1 MTMEKDVILAKKVLT
16 RLNLEQNIIINKNR
30 VLKKMLSDSKTDY
43 EQSYIRGQMKSN
55 EYALKALRDT
65 INVVLWN
72 VDLEKLEQC
81 EIF

>member
-1 MTMEKDVILAKKVLT
+1 MEKDVILAKKVLT

-55 EYALKALRDT
+55 EYALKALKDT
-65 INVVLWN
+65 VNVVLWN

>member
-1 MTMEKDVILAKKVLT
+1 MEKDVILAKKVLT

-55 EYALKALRDT
+55 EYALKALKDT
-65 INVVLWN
+65 VNVVLWN
-72 VDLEKLEQC
+72 VDLEELKQC
-81 EIF
+81 KIF

>member
-1 MTMEKDVILAKKVLT
+1 MEKDVILAKKVLT

-81 EIF
+81 

>member
-30 VLKKMLSDSKTDY
+30 VLKKMLSDSKTER

-81 EIF
+81 

>member
-1 MTMEKDVILAKKVLT
+1 MEKDVILAKKVLT

-30 VLKKMLSDSKTDY
+30 VLKKMLSDSKTDH
-43 EQSYIRGQMKSN
+43 EQSYISGQMKSN
-55 EYALKALRDT
+55 EYALKALKDT